1 MVKVASSGDAARQY
15 ESVADKPSNAAPP
28 KLEIGSRRAS
38 GRWTLKNMNDRRG
51 SGGDQF
57 ASGQI
62 DREPKPYTAA
72 SRFYYKVDTMI
83 SRRKTQIGLI
93 FAMMIVNIGVS
104 GVALFLTRNTDAWI
118 EGTGDD
124 DTDGGG
130 GGDDGGDADDGGG
143 GDADSVGEHMWVAW
157 SYMAD
162 PGTHADVQG
171 LVHRALAATTAI
183 IGIFFM
189 SIIFGVV
196 VDTIREKVRRLKK
209 REQKP
214 DAGRGRVA

>member
-28 KLEIGSRRAS
+28 KLEIGGRRAS

-57 ASGQI
+57 ASGQV

-118 EGTGDD
+118 EGTSDD
-124 DTDGGG
+124 DTDG
-130 GGDDGGDADDGGG
+130 A
-143 GDADSVGEHMWVAW
+143 AEA
-157 SYMAD
+157 
-162 PGTHADVQG
+162 
-171 LVHRALAATTAI
+171 AL
-183 IGIFFM
+183 
-189 SIIFGVV
+189 
-196 VDTIREKVRRLKK
+196 
-209 REQKP
+209 
-214 DAGRGRVA
+214 RVL